1 MEIPLLKEIIIIL
14 GLSSIVVLICQRFK
28 IPSIIGF
35 LITGALAGP
44 HGFGLIHAAHEV
56 EMIAEIGIV
65 FLLFT
70 IGIEF
75 SFAHLLRIK
84 RMVLQGG
91 GLQVGLTI
99 LLALAL
105 DVMIGQEVT
114 AGIFIGFLLAL
125 SSTAIVLKLL
135 QERQEMDS
143 PHGKIILG
151 ILIFQDLVIV
161 PMMLFTPLIAG
172 KADNIVMALLILA
185 LKSVGVGVGVFFT
198 SKWLMP
204 RVLHL
209 VTKTRNNELF
219 LLTIIAT
226 CLVVAWLTSSI
237 GLSLSLGAFLA
248 GLIISES
255 EYSHQA
261 MSNILP
267 FRDIF
272 ISFFFVSVG
281 MLLDGKFFIGHWPII
296 LALTL
301 GVILLKFM
309 TGAMA
314 VASLKYP
321 LRTALLSSLALAQ
334 VGEFAFVLSR
344 SGLEFGLLTQESY
357 QIFLAVSICTMV
369 FTPLLIGL
377 GPRTVDLVTRIP
389 AVSRRT
395 TQQKN
400 DHLLPESTHLKD
412 HLIIIGFGLNGKNLA
427 RAAKVGGIPYAIIET
442 NPQTVQEYQAKG
454 EHIFYGDAT
463 HTIILEHAHVK
474 EARVAVVAISDPA
487 ATRRVTV
494 ALHRLNPKLFII
506 VRTRFVAEME
516 ELQKLGASAVIPEE
530 FETSIEIFSIVLQK
544 YLVPQD
550 EIESFT
556 EEVRADGYQMLRSLT
571 SRPNNARD
579 LHLAD
584 IEISSI
590 RVQAG
595 SPLVGKTLL
604 ESELRQRY
612 GVTLL
617 AIRRPNETISNP
629 NAETRFCED
638 DVLVILGR
646 PSILQDASQ
655 LCEAPELQTSTEN
668 LG

>member
-99 LLALAL
+99 IAALGAALAL
-105 DVMIGQEVT
+105 GQNT
-114 AGIFIGFLLAL
+114 PTGIFAGFLLAL
-125 SSTAIVLKLL
+125 SSTAIVLKLF
-135 QERQEMDS
+135 QERLEMDS
-143 PHGKIILG
+143 PHGKAVLGVLIL
-151 ILIFQDLVIV
+151 QDIVIV

-172 KADNIVMALLILA
+172 KADNVGLALMILA
-185 LKSVGVGVGVFFT
+185 LKSIGVGVGVFFA

-204 RVLHL
+204 KLL
-209 VTKTRNNELF
+209 YQVTKTRNNELF
-219 LLTIIAT
+219 LLSIIAT

-281 MLLDGKFFIGHWPII
+281 MLLNGQFFLGNWPLI
-296 LALTL
+296 LALTA
-301 GVILLKFM
+301 GVIVLKLI
-309 TGAMA
+309 TGMLAIG
-314 VASLKYP
+314 SLGYP
-321 LRTALLSSLALAQ
+321 LRTVLLSGLALAQ

-344 SGLEFGLLTQESY
+344 TGLEFGLLTPDSY
-357 QIFLAVSICTMV
+357 QLFLAVSICTMV
-369 FTPLLIGL
+369 LTPLFIGM
-377 GPRTVDLVTRIP
+377 GPRTSDFVTRRLP
-389 AVSRRT
+389 TSKRMTSRLALEEEA
-395 TQQKN
+395 
-400 DHLLPESTHLKD
+400 DEGHESLKD
-412 HLIIIGFGLNGKNLA
+412 HLVIIGFGLNGKNLA
-427 RAAKVGGIPYAIIET
+427 RAAQAGGIPYAIIET
-442 NPQTVQEYQAKG
+442 NPQTVQEYKARG
-454 EHIFYGDAT
+454 ERIFYGDAT
-463 HTIILEHAHVK
+463 QPVILEHAHVK
-474 EARVAVVAISDPA
+474 DARVAVIAISDPA

-494 ALHRLNPKLFII
+494 ALSKLNPKLFII
-506 VRTRFVAEME
+506 VRTRFVAEIE
-516 ELQKLGASAVIPEE
+516 ELQRLGASAVVPEE
-530 FETSIEIFSIVLQK
+530 FETSIEIFSMVLQK

-550 EIESFT
+550 DIERFT
-556 EEVRADGYQMLRSLT
+556 EEVRADGYQMLRGLAPHHHT
-571 SRPNNARD
+571 RHD
-579 LHLAD
+579 LQLAD

-590 RVQAG
+590 RVQPG
-595 SPLVGKTLL
+595 SPLIGKTLL
-604 ESELRQRY
+604 ESEFRQRY

-617 AIRRPNETISNP
+617 AIRRPGETVSNP
-629 NAETRFCED
+629 TVDTRFCEN

-646 PSILQDASQ
+646 PALLQDASQ
-655 LCEAPELQTSTEN
+655 LCETPEELIS
-668 LG
+668 